1 MIPRRVTWIAAGVL
15 LTVAAAWGSLC
26 LGAIGVGPLDAVRA
40 VADAPSGQGETSR
53 AYTVVMMIRLPRIVA
68 AACVGA
74 SLGTAGCMMQALLR
88 NPLAS
93 PFVIGTSSAASF
105 GAVIGIFL
113 GLSHVFTLAA
123 AFATA
128 ALGGF
133 LVLSLARVNGRLPT
147 ESVIL
152 TGFGVGLL
160 FSAGTGF
167 LQYIAREES
176 QLREMVLWLLGGLW
190 RTTWQPL
197 AIHVPVTAAALV
209 LAMTF
214 ARDLDVLSLG
224 ETDAHRLGVRVARSR
239 TLVLV
244 VACLLTSLAVA
255 LAGVVAFVGLV
266 VPHVARRLV
275 GVSHR
280 TLLPA
285 CAVGG
290 ALFLVVADTVART
303 AMIPH
308 ELPLGIV
315 TSMVGAPAFLAILR
329 ATRRRESFL

>member
-1 MIPRRVTWIAAGVL
+1 MIARRPLWIVAGVL
-15 LTVAAAWGSLC
+15 LTIAAAWASLC
-26 LGAIGVGPLDAVRA
+26 IGATGVGPLDAVRA
-40 VADAPSGQGETSR
+40 LAGAVSAEEAGGR

-74 SLGTAGCMMQALLR
+74 SLGTAGCMMQSLLR

-105 GAVIGIFL
+105 GAVLGIFL
-113 GLSHVFTLAA
+113 GLSHAFTLAA
-123 AFATA
+123 AFGTA
-128 ALGGF
+128 AIGGF
-133 LVLSLARVNGRLPT
+133 LVLSLSRVHGRLPT
-147 ESVIL
+147 ESVVL

-160 FSAGTGF
+160 FSSGTGF
-167 LQYIAREES
+167 LQYIVSEES

-197 AIHVPVTAAALV
+197 AIHVPVTIVAL
-209 LAMTF
+209 LAAMTF
-214 ARDLDVLSLG
+214 TRDLDVLSLG

-239 TLVLV
+239 TLVLL

-280 TLLPA
+280 TLMPA
-285 CAVGG
+285 CAIGG

-303 AMIPH
+303 AMVPH

-315 TSMVGAPAFLAILR
+315 TSMVGAPAFLGILR
-329 ATRRRESFL
+329 ATRKRESFL